1 MHQAILASFV
11 SSWVSQISIR
21 PFIDQSE
28 RVGGGEGGATQQSFI
43 RGGSL
48 DIWVRY
54 HFSLADT
61 LACSTSLSFFL
72 VYWPFRP
79 LPCFYNCRHCCFGL
93 LFDLHYMAYFL
104 LTTSPCVCF
113 LISSTTLLDILETKK
128 NRKTD
133 LKHVVQ
139 NIFKVEAQ
147 EKCLKSVFTWLHG
160 GHIGVPKQWNGGHVS
175 LPRQSYGR

>member
-1 MHQAILASFV
+1 MSHQRSLRHRAKRTTQWEAILAGCYDMKAC
-11 SSWVSQISIR
+11 IR
-21 PFIDQSE
+21 PSLRHLSVRGLVRYQSAHSSINPRGWGE
-28 RVGGGEGGATQQSFI
+28 GGGGATQQSFI

-61 LACSTSLSFFL
+61 LTCSTSLSFFL
-72 VYWPFRP
+72 VYWPFRL
-79 LPCFYNCRHCCFGL
+79 LPCCYNCRHCCFGL

-128 NRKTD
+128 IVKLT
-133 LKHVVQ
+133 
-139 NIFKVEAQ
+139 
-147 EKCLKSVFTWLHG
+147 
-160 GHIGVPKQWNGGHVS
+160 
-175 LPRQSYGR
+175 

>member
-1 MHQAILASFV
+1 MSHQRSLRHRAKRTSQWEAILAGCYDMKV
-11 SSWVSQISIR
+11 CIR
-21 PFIDQSE
+21 PSLRHLSVRGLVRYQSAHSSVNP
-28 RVGGGEGGATQQSFI
+28 RGWGATQRSFI

-48 DIWVRY
+48 DIWVWY

-93 LFDLHYMAYFL
+93 LLDLRYMAYFL

-128 NRKTD
+128 IVKLT
-133 LKHVVQ
+133 
-139 NIFKVEAQ
+139 
-147 EKCLKSVFTWLHG
+147 
-160 GHIGVPKQWNGGHVS
+160 
-175 LPRQSYGR
+175 

>member
-1 MHQAILASFV
+1 MSHQRSLRHRAKRTSQWEAILAGCYDMKAC
-11 SSWVSQISIR
+11 IR
-21 PFIDQSE
+21 PSLRHLSVRGLVRYQSAHSSINP
-28 RVGGGEGGATQQSFI
+28 RWWGVGATQQSFI

-128 NRKTD
+128 IVKLT
-133 LKHVVQ
+133 
-139 NIFKVEAQ
+139 
-147 EKCLKSVFTWLHG
+147 
-160 GHIGVPKQWNGGHVS
+160 
-175 LPRQSYGR
+175 